1 MAAFKY
7 TAQPKNLIQG
17 SCAKAKAAEKGGA
30 LDKAGR
36 PSARKEPGFTRPLAS
51 YNAGQYSYEK
61 TEEGSWRCNQDG
73 TLHKTRELCF
83 QKCRKRGL
91 GGPMIVDCIGKS
103 KVCLKATVEFTL
115 DLDIEVYGLVWKTMC
130 AEGKRWN
137 DQVRKHEQVHV
148 DSIKKQAQSTGKPK
162 KAFKVCAEDEA
173 KAEAAL
179 KKQIADFAEAR
190 RDEFLGAVE
199 KQADAFHKTKA
210 GRPATLDCAKCP
222 GG

>member
-30 LDKAGR
+30 LDMAGR

-91 GGPMIVDCIGKS
+91 GGPMIVDCIGLGAPS
-103 KVCLKATVEFTL
+103 ALARQRVGGYA
-115 DLDIEVYGLVWKTMC
+115 
-130 AEGKRWN
+130 ASR
-137 DQVRKHEQVHV
+137 R
-148 DSIKKQAQSTGKPK
+148 A
-162 KAFKVCAEDEA
+162 KAFSTSRPSSTSASVASSGGRC
-173 KAEAAL
+173 
-179 KKQIADFAEAR
+179 AR
-190 RDEFLGAVE
+190 RCTPEFVALSA
-199 KQADAFHKTKA
+199 
-210 GRPATLDCAKCP
+210 R
-222 GG
+222 